1 MVYCKNIHFYNES
14 CWPEVNI
21 EKIIAY
27 LNKILPN
34 NVIEKEKKSL
44 LYLNSIDKQK
54 ITSFY
59 NQAIVQDLKKPLYI
73 YGLNY
78 YHSSSNYKDKKVV
91 TPSKKIE
98 FIDLLLYDG
107 FLIQKL
113 LQKYLKKYEQEL
125 TFSRLD
131 IMVTDILLCTF
142 DESDWR
148 YHARSLICGNPALI
162 STSGIVEGL
171 AKPRDYY
178 YELYFFK
185 ENHDIVDE
193 LKKKYNEQFINY
205 NDPRINDIIEGLVL
219 QSLFYFINSGEP
231 FCQNRNCRLF
241 NAHVQDDII
250 RINIKEKKICQR
262 HKILLNKYNKSHF
275 INNNRSKNAEK

>member
-78 YHSSSNYKDKKVV
+78 YHFSSNYKDKKVV
-91 TPSKKIE
+91 TPSRKIE

-113 LQKYLKKYEQEL
+113 LQKFLKNM
-125 TFSRLD
+125 SR
-131 IMVTDILLCTF
+131 
-142 DESDWR
+142 
-148 YHARSLICGNPALI
+148 N
-162 STSGIVEGL
+162 
-171 AKPRDYY
+171 
-178 YELYFFK
+178 
-185 ENHDIVDE
+185 
-193 LKKKYNEQFINY
+193 
-205 NDPRINDIIEGLVL
+205 
-219 QSLFYFINSGEP
+219 
-231 FCQNRNCRLF
+231 
-241 NAHVQDDII
+241 
-250 RINIKEKKICQR
+250 
-262 HKILLNKYNKSHF
+262 
-275 INNNRSKNAEK
+275 